1 MMETIITEKAAIYVV
16 NVSVSASSVSFVVDN
31 LALDRDGSVRLHAIK
46 IINQVFNFIKK
57 VDITLNLF
65 ISFNKNLHPIDLTS
79 IIYISTL

>member
-46 IINQVFNFIKK
+46 IINQVFNFIYGPNAIHELR
-57 VDITLNLF
+57 VFDF
-65 ISFNKNLHPIDLTS
+65 PFD
-79 IIYISTL
+79 